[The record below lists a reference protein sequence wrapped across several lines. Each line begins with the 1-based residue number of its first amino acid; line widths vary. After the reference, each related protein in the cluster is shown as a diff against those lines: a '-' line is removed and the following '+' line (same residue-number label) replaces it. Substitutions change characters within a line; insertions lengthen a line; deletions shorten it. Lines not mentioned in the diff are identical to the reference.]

1 MQFDFSLEEF
11 QVRKGKEFSLFSS
24 SPRSYSSEKHLRLSV
39 KKFTLGIGKQC
50 ENIVDAKEIKIAQ
63 MKWRKEESEN

>member
-1 MQFDFSLEEF
+1 
-11 QVRKGKEFSLFSS
+11 
-24 SPRSYSSEKHLRLSV
+24 V

-63 MKWRKEESEN
+63 MKWRKEEIEN